1 MKGLQKRVSEL
12 ERAGGWRAG
21 LLTAIVMVAP
31 EAGSP
36 ADLAAFDGRVKKTFE
51 GRGRPVIRLTLN
63 RYQPSPEV

>member
-36 ADLAAFDGRVKKTFE
+36 ADLAAFDGRVKTFE

-63 RYQPSPEV
+63 RYQPSPAV